1 MLSRRRIKHTLWLQF
16 RRQTNSNFQL
26 FYFSGIDYDVFYSQE
41 TGFLNRLFD
50 GDSRARGI

>member
-26 FYFSGIDYDVFYSQE
+26 FYFSGIVYDVFYSQE

-50 GDSRARGI
+50 GESRARGI